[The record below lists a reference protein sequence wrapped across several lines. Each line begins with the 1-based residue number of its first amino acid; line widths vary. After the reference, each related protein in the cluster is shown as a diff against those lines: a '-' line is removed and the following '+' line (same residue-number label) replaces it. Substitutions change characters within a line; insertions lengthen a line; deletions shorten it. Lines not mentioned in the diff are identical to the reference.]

1 MGNIF
6 KGLAVGSIIA
16 FFLTAGWVIMS
27 TVDGVAFRYFLLSAL
42 IFVFSVFGGF
52 SYIVWREI
60 KRDKERE
67 KAELEKAQKALKDTI
82 DRLTKQNLN

>member
-1 MGNIF
+1 MGGIF
-6 KGLAVGSIIA
+6 KGLAILSILA
-16 FFLTAGWVIMS
+16 FFFCAGWVVV
-27 TVDGVAFRYFLLSAL
+27 TADGVAFRYFLLSAL

>member
-1 MGNIF
+1 MG
-6 KGLAVGSIIA
+6 KLLKSLAILSILA
-16 FFLTAGWVIMS
+16 FFFCAGWVVV
-27 TVDGVAFRYFLLSAL
+27 TADGVAFRYFLLSAL

-52 SYIVWREI
+52 SYAVWRAI

>member
-1 MGNIF
+1 MGTVF
-6 KGLAVGSIIA
+6 KTLAIGSIIA
-16 FFLTAGWVIMS
+16 FFFTAGWVIMS

-52 SYIVWREI
+52 SYIVWRTI
-60 KRDKERE
+60 KEQKRE
-67 KAELEKAQKALKDTI
+67 ENEKLANAQNALRDTI